1 MEEDKIEDT
10 EMENIESGINK
21 STETKTKWFNPFL
34 WIFNRRNI
42 IGVGLCCAI
51 FFAGFAIHGNIGLYF
66 NLSAILIV
74 LGGTFGATL
83 ICFRMNR
90 LVIVF
95 KVITSSFKR
104 PLKKPDEIVEILIDL
119 SIKSKLQG
127 VLSLQDDEEETIV
140 VFLRQALGFLV
151 DGYTPKE
158 IRECLTSEMYFFRQR
173 REESERVFTTMAN
186 ICPSFG
192 LVGSVVGLISMLTG
206 IGDTTVI
213 LATVPVA
220 LTSTLYGIILSNFFF
235 MPFAAN
241 IRECTDQELL
251 LQKIIME
258 GTIAIAS
265 DYHPSILER
274 KLKSFLT
281 PSARTGRLVSLEK
294 IREMFEK
301 QSRLTE
307 DEVGL
312 NNVQAEVAETA
323 EGKTAEPA
331 SEIPTSDGKKV
342 FL

>member
-1 MEEDKIEDT
+1 MEEDRKEDT
-10 EMENIESGINK
+10 EMENIESGINNSSK
-21 STETKTKWFNPFL
+21 TKTRWFNPFL
-34 WIFNRRNI
+34 WLFNRQNI
-42 IGVGLCCAI
+42 IGVGLCFAI
-51 FFAGFAIHGNIGLYF
+51 FFAGFALHGNISLYF
-66 NLSAILIV
+66 NLSAALIV
-74 LGGTFGATL
+74 LGGTLGATL

-95 KVITSSFKR
+95 KVITSSFRK

-119 SIKSKLQG
+119 SVKSKLQG

-151 DGYTPKE
+151 DGYSPKE

-173 REESERVFTTMAN
+173 REESERVFSTMAN

-206 IGDTTVI
+206 VGDTTVI

-220 LTSTLYGIILSNFFF
+220 LTSTLYGIILANFFF

-281 PSARTGRLVSLEK
+281 PSARSGRLVTLEK
-294 IREMFEK
+294 IRKMFDK

-307 DEVGL
+307 DEVGI
-312 NNVQAEVAETA
+312 NNTA
-323 EGKTAEPA
+323 AVKTVEDKPAEPA
-331 SEIPTSDGKKV
+331 NEAPTSDSKKV

>member
-1 MEEDKIEDT
+1 MEDLETTVEET
-10 EMENIESGINK
+10 PLNK
-21 STETKTKWFNPFL
+21 KKGLNAFTWL
-34 WIFNRRNI
+34 FNRRNI
-42 IGVGLCCAI
+42 IGVFLCCII
-51 FFAGFAIHGNIGLYF
+51 FTTGFAIQGNLDLYF
-66 NLSAILIV
+66 NLSAALIV
-74 LGGTFGATL
+74 IGGTLGATL
-83 ICFRMNR
+83 ICFRLNR
-90 LVIVF
+90 LAIVF
-95 KVITSSFKR
+95 KVITSSFRK
-104 PLKKPDEIVEILIDL
+104 PVKKPDEIVEILIDL
-119 SIKSKLQG
+119 SVKSKLQG
-127 VLSLQDDEEETIV
+127 VLSLQVDEEETII

-151 DGYTPKE
+151 DGYSVRE

-206 IGDTTVI
+206 VGDTTVI

-220 LTSTLYGIILSNFFF
+220 LTSTLYGIVLANFFF

-265 DYHPSILER
+265 GYHPSILER

-281 PSARTGRLVSLEK
+281 PSARTGKLVSLKK
-294 IREMFEK
+294 IRELFDK
-301 QSRLTE
+301 QTQLTE

-312 NNVQAEVAETA
+312 NTTKPEKIDTSEKSTTSPK
-323 EGKTAEPA
+323 EKTQNN
-331 SEIPTSDGKKV
+331 INKIV
-342 FL
+342 L